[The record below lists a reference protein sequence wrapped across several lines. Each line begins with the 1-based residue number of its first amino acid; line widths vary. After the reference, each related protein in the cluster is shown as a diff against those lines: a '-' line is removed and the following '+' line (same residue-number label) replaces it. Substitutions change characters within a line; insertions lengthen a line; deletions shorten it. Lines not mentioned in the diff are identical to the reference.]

1 MNLASIINTPR
12 SGRPQAVILDHL
24 DYSQAVILQNRQ
36 IPWDDPM
43 AYANFIGQGQSL
55 LKPDIAIL
63 HLDRFYAREVESND
77 RLRFDMSAKK
87 RTGYALRTLL
97 ADGEVLDR
105 AWALANTLTQSQG
118 DPVVLQVPSPWRWLL
133 ATHAMSGKADHQDL
147 DSDDAENAS
156 MFVAD
161 WLRNFSELPLAGVLL
176 DDRVS
181 AGGEHPASVDLDVYS
196 PIINVT
202 ENYGWT
208 LGMRREDTVD
218 LWKVEPR
225 GRVLDAEYWTG
236 KSTPPP
242 TAELI
247 FSELPP
253 TAVPED
259 VMARVAAFG

>member
-1 MNLASIINTPR
+1 MNLASIIDTPR
-12 SGRPQAVILDHL
+12 SGRPRAVILDHL

-43 AYANFIGQGQSL
+43 AYANFVGQGQSL

-63 HLDRFYAREVESND
+63 HLDRFYAREVESKE

-105 AWALANTLTQSQG
+105 AWALANTLTQTQSE
-118 DPVVLQVPSPWRWLL
+118 PVVLQVPSPWRWLL
-133 ATHAMSGKADHQDL
+133 TTHGLSGKADLEGL
-147 DSDDAENAS
+147 DADDAENAS

-161 WLRNFSELPLAGVLL
+161 WIRNFSELPLAGVLL
-176 DDRVS
+176 DDRT
-181 AGGEHPASVDLDVYS
+181 AEGEDHPVIVELDVYS

-218 LWKVEPR
+218 LWNVEPE
-225 GRVLDAEYWTG
+225 GRVLEAGYWIGET
-236 KSTPPP
+236 SPPP
-242 TAELI
+242 AAELI

-253 TAVPED
+253 TAVPEE
-259 VMARVAAFG
+259 VMSRVAAFG